1 MYKKS
6 MNKILKKLKGLGSS
20 VLGGLLSLV
29 FTSETNAQ
37 SMPIVNPIYGIS
49 LTPGELLSRLLPFI
63 GGVFLVFV
71 IAPVAGL
78 IWYRK
83 RGGAKKWP
91 SIIVWI
97 LAALFVL
104 ALVGLIILLYS
115 QL

>member
-1 MYKKS
+1 MYKKT
-6 MNKILKKLKGLGSS
+6 MNRISKKLKGLGGS
-20 VLGGLLSLV
+20 VLGGLLSLI
-29 FTSETNAQ
+29 FASGTKAQ
-37 SMPIVNPIYGIS
+37 SMPVPLYGIQP
-49 LTPGELLSRLLPFI
+49 TPGEMLSRLLPFI

-83 RGGAKKWP
+83 RGGTKKWP
-91 SIIVWI
+91 SVIVWI

-104 ALVGLIILLYS
+104 VLVAFIILLYS

>member
-1 MYKKS
+1 
-6 MNKILKKLKGLGSS
+6 MNRIFKKLKGLGNS
-20 VLGGLLSLV
+20 VLGGLLSLI
-29 FTSETNAQ
+29 FTNGAKAQ
-37 SMPIVNPIYGIS
+37 IRPMYGIEPMYGIS
-49 LTPGELLSRLLPFI
+49 ITPVEMLSRLLPFI

-78 IWYRK
+78 IWYHK
-83 RGGAKKWP
+83 RGGTKKWP

-104 ALVGLIILLYS
+104 ALVTLIILLYS